1 MDIVF
6 PPPRASAEDIATH
19 LRVDSRPLNLLHVVN
34 AKAGESWHLEISL
47 SAEQYLNLDISVPS
61 SVNPFSLL
69 DGSYPE
75 LMWCDSLFVS
85 SDGSSFMTDDP
96 VNVHNLEATS
106 MSNEYPENGLRL
118 VNYQRTGKL
127 ASDFLN
133 AEKLRSVLFESTWLG
148 SRKYRKCKAAITLK
162 VVANEYCFTA
172 ASLTVPDST
181 SGAFDRVISN
191 GPRILQ
197 ISYPGSS
204 KGVSC
209 RIDKLGMM
217 RDSDVLMPI
226 VNAVKS
232 PELKSFDVELQG
244 DWPFETGPLGGR
256 LQTERLELV
265 VNEFAAKV
273 KLDKEL
279 RNQVKKL
286 RDAEVERQAVVLNTR
301 VSYAKASEV
310 VYWKDHVVGCVPQS
324 ELATVA
330 LISKLEGMDA
340 LPFARYDSLAWA
352 SHEGIDAIVDLQFKP
367 DDALMSF
374 VPVEYEFVFANFI
387 IHGHPIQHAKL
398 IICWDDNNDA
408 RLTDGSAPW
417 LRNYTVGGVTAPVL
431 VLRRLPGITVRKP
444 TYGVKNG

>member
-1 MDIVF
+1 VDIVF

-19 LRVDSRPLNLLHVVN
+19 LRVDSQPLNLLHVVN
-34 AKAGESWHLEISL
+34 AKAGESWHFEISL
-47 SAEQYLNLDISVPS
+47 SAEQELILDISIPS
-61 SVNPFSLL
+61 SVSPFSLL
-69 DGSYPE
+69 DGTYPE
-75 LMWCDSLFVS
+75 LLWCDSLFISADNSLFKIDDPTNDMKLELASWS
-85 SDGSSFMTDDP
+85 SDFP
-96 VNVHNLEATS
+96 Q
-106 MSNEYPENGLRL
+106 NGLRL

-127 ASDFLN
+127 APDFLN
-133 AEKLRSVLFESTWLG
+133 VDNLRSVLVEATWLG
-148 SRKYRKCKAAITLK
+148 SRKYIKCKSAITLK
-162 VVANEYCFTA
+162 VVANKYCFTSESVTTA
-172 ASLTVPDST
+172 ESSNGTFS
-181 SGAFDRVISN
+181 RVISN
-191 GPRILQ
+191 GPRIIQ

-204 KGVSC
+204 KGVCC
-209 RIDKLGMM
+209 RIDKLGIM
-217 RDSDVLMPI
+217 RDADVLTPI
-226 VNAVKS
+226 LNAVKS

-256 LQTERLELV
+256 LQTERLELIV
-265 VNEFAAKV
+265 DEFAVKV
-273 KLDKEL
+273 KLDKDL
-279 RNQVKKL
+279 RNQIKKL
-286 RDAEVERQAVVLNTR
+286 RDAEVERQAEVLNTR

-367 DDALMSF
+367 NDALMSF
-374 VPVEYEFVFANFI
+374 VPVEYEFFFANFI

-398 IICWDDNNDA
+398 IICWDDNNDG
-408 RLTDGSAPW
+408 RLTDGSEPW

-431 VLRRLPGITVRKP
+431 ILRRLPGITVRKP